1 MSLTRRCRNYTVKVM
16 PTPVNDAAAA
26 LRVNQAK
33 TEQALRKVPLNI
45 QTIR

>member
-1 MSLTRRCRNYTVKVM
+1 M

-33 TEQALRKVPLNI
+33 TEHALSKVLGRFLLHF
-45 QTIR
+45 QFELS

>member
-1 MSLTRRCRNYTVKVM
+1 VKVM

-33 TEQALRKVPLNI
+33 TEQALRKVPLNLR
-45 QTIR
+45 TLTVNRRAAVES